1 MPAVGAPDPV
11 TSEVPTPYESTGS
24 ARRAAIAGVDANPTQ
39 LGTGNGDSRFHTLGD
54 VVGIDEQ
61 RGGYAE
67 CRDLTAE
74 CRCLVRTVFGGVQE
88 SEGVRTGTCAGY
100 VVTPR
105 GFEVGG
111 GVEAGEIRGT

>member
-1 MPAVGAPDPV
+1 MLAYL
-11 TSEVPTPYESTGS
+11 TSKNAE
-24 ARRAAIAGVDANPTQ
+24 IAGVDANPPAQ

-54 VVGIDEQ
+54 VIGIDEQ

-88 SEGVRTGTCAGY
+88 SEGVRAGTCTGY